1 MRNANKT
8 GLRSLD
14 RLGRD
19 PRVHEIYRDSDGI
32 RVELE
37 RGYTADPRDAH
48 DIHEDTVRD
57 ALDRAA
63 NIQECRCDGCYV
75 PKPGVVM
82 LPVGSTSVTT
92 VAAINRVLRSRG
104 HAERL
109 RRGRG
114 YYYFVDGNASAW
126 FSSSVD
132 VYRLIGTA
140 DHFADMRDELA
151 NDPRNA
157 EASNA

>member
-32 RVELE
+32 LVELE

-57 ALDRAA
+57 ALDR
-63 NIQECRCDGCYV
+63 N
-75 PKPGVVM
+75 
-82 LPVGSTSVTT
+82 
-92 VAAINRVLRSRG
+92 
-104 HAERL
+104 
-109 RRGRG
+109 
-114 YYYFVDGNASAW
+114 
-126 FSSSVD
+126 
-132 VYRLIGTA
+132 
-140 DHFADMRDELA
+140 
-151 NDPRNA
+151 
-157 EASNA
+157 